1 MASIFFSKKKG
12 KKKKGKCKD
21 DRWVGFLIHHFCDDV
36 IYTCNLFL
44 EKNMDAIH
52 PDTAKMFK
60 KSKYPMVQMIGAGTH
75 HKKKKKKKKAKSVC
89 AFFSGQLIN
98 LISTLDV
105 TEPYFCRAMKPN
117 WNKSKSEWD
126 DVLVEDQLRSGG
138 LIEALRVLKLG
149 YPTRVPYQR
158 IWDKFHDKIKNPL
171 VATLG
176 QMGFAQAVLMAFG
189 VDATTYEL
197 GLTKIFFKPAKAAV
211 LDDIMASADKPM
223 SAAQNELIMKFVQE
237 KRTKQILGTCKVFLK
252 LSLRIR
258 FKRAKENL
266 AKFGRVLGLAAHTIL
281 RHGDYAKNAMKI
293 KAAQT
298 IQSFFRAKAAM
309 SLGGDIATKAS
320 ASKTVFQAWRRFE
333 ERTKLV
339 VWVTENCAAAKKRA
353 EELANMSPEEKAE
366 REEKRKAARAAKAAA
381 MAKAAAEADAAR
393 ASANADAEAA
403 AAAAREAAMNA
414 QNSANLSME
423 DADKIARQREAE
435 KAEALRL
442 AQEKAKRDKENS
454 ELWKLLHP
462 QGSSEEEEYEDEE
475 TGEVRTRKVVDFK
488 KEAGHG
494 HMFTVYQPRKN
505 YSPHERFVKVDFAD
519 GEPDCIS
526 WGSGPSRTIKWSDI
540 KFVLKGIAT
549 ATMQVWKET
558 ADDGHVFSVVSAD
571 KTLDCQASDDHSRDI
586 WVDGITKMLGQSEED
601 RAKAQEDYNP
611 NMDVIADVQ
620 KPREKTASQLETQK
634 SLFQMLVKTCFR
646 TLNHEGLYGNLDD
659 AVQEDYKTDT
669 FYQKAL
675 QTTPWRQWD
684 SWIRS
689 EIVAGLVSNGLVD
702 SAVAA
707 AHEEDVAKAGGA
719 RPPPAE
725 PAGDGDCLIA

>member
-1 MASIFFSKKKG
+1 MKQYLEKSKGPKGKSKKK
-12 KKKKGKCKD
+12 KKKKGKGND
-21 DRWVGFLIHHFCDDV
+21 QWVGFLIHHFCDDV

-89 AFFSGQLIN
+89 AFFSAQLIN
-98 LISTLDV
+98 LITTLNI

-171 VATLG
+171 VATLC

-211 LDDIMASADKPM
+211 LDEIMANADKPM
-223 SAAQNELIMKFVQE
+223 TAEQNAMIVKFVQE
-237 KRTKQILGTCKVFLK
+237 KRMKQIIGTCKIFLK

-258 FKRAKENL
+258 FKRATENL
-266 AKFGRVLGLAAHTIL
+266 AKWGRVLGMVSRTVV
-281 RHGDYAKNAMKI
+281 RHADYAKNAMKI

-298 IQSFFRAKAAM
+298 IQALFRSKQAMADNQEIALKATA
-309 SLGGDIATKAS
+309 A
-320 ASKTVFQAWRRFE
+320 KTVFQMWRRYE
-333 ERTKLV
+333 ERTKLLQ
-339 VWVTENCAAAKKRA
+339 WLTENCDAAKKRA
-353 EELANMSPEEKAE
+353 EELRNLSPEERAA
-366 REEKRKAARAAKAAA
+366 REEKRKAERAAKAAA
-381 MAKAAAEADAAR
+381 MAAAAAEADAAR
-393 ASANADAEAA
+393 NAANADAEAA
-403 AAAAREAAMNA
+403 AAAARDAAMNA
-414 QNSANLSME
+414 QNANAVNLE
-423 DADKIARQREAE
+423 DADKIARQAEAE

-442 AQEKAKRDKENS
+442 AAEKAKRDKENS

-462 QGSSEEEEYEDEE
+462 QGSDEEEEYEDEE
-475 TGEVRTRKVVDFK
+475 TGEIRTRKVVDFK
-488 KEAGHG
+488 KEAAHG

-505 YSPHERFVKVDFAD
+505 YSPHERFIKIDMAD
-519 GEPDCIS
+519 GEPQAIS
-526 WGSGPSRTIKWSDI
+526 WGSGPNRTIQWADV
-540 KFVLKGIAT
+540 KFCVKGVKT
-549 ATMQVWKET
+549 ATMNVWKDE
-558 ADDGHVFSVVSAD
+558 ADDSHVFSVVSAD

-601 RAKAQEDYNP
+601 RAAAEAAYNP
-611 NMDVIADVQ
+611 N
-620 KPREKTASQLETQK
+620 
-634 SLFQMLVKTCFR
+634 
-646 TLNHEGLYGNLDD
+646 
-659 AVQEDYKTDT
+659 
-669 FYQKAL
+669 
-675 QTTPWRQWD
+675 
-684 SWIRS
+684 
-689 EIVAGLVSNGLVD
+689 
-702 SAVAA
+702 
-707 AHEEDVAKAGGA
+707 
-719 RPPPAE
+719 
-725 PAGDGDCLIA
+725 